1 MSNTVANKRYVEQL
15 EAEAKKLKQ
24 EKTAAEAI
32 ATLADERM
40 KAAYASKD
48 DVLGVVQQFTR

>member
-40 KAAYASKD
+40 KAAYASKESN
-48 DVLGVVQQFTR
+48 